1 VYRSLSS
8 IVPNATDLLA
18 LEVDDLAR
26 VLLIHLKSYEGQSG
40 NDVYQNG
47 LISHHNFFNSSLRR
61 NGRQQPEYGDR
72 QLDVTKAL
80 GEAWNWLERE
90 GILIR
95 DPEQPAPWF
104 YISRHGKA
112 LLDGDNVRLLPK
124 AKSATD
130 ELFLDDLVPLQ
141 NSRGL
146 KLGFQE
152 HSNNTN
158 EPIGI
163 ACFDVDGFKSVNDDH
178 GGHATG
184 NEQHR

>member
-1 VYRSLSS
+1 M
-8 IVPNATDLLA
+8 
-18 LEVDDLAR
+18 
-26 VLLIHLKSYEGQSG
+26 
-40 NDVYQNG
+40 
-47 LISHHNFFNSSLRR
+47 
-61 NGRQQPEYGDR
+61 
-72 QLDVTKAL
+72 
-80 GEAWNWLERE
+80 
-90 GILIR
+90 
-95 DPEQPAPWF
+95 
-104 YISRHGKA
+104 
-112 LLDGDNVRLLPK
+112 DGDNVRLLPK

-152 HSNNTN
+152 HSNNTD

-184 NEQHR
+184 NEALRSIAETAVSCVRGKGSAYRLHGDEF

>member
-1 VYRSLSS
+1 M
-8 IVPNATDLLA
+8 PNAADLLA
-18 LEVDDLAR
+18 LEVDELAR
-26 VLLIHLKSYEGQSG
+26 VLLMHLKSYEGQSG

-61 NGRQQPEYGDR
+61 SGRQQPEYGDR

-104 YISRHGKA
+104 YISRRGKA
-112 LLDGDNVRLLPK
+112 LLEGDNVRLLPK
-124 AKSATD
+124 AKAATD
-130 ELFLDDLVPLQ
+130 ELLLDDLVPLQ

-152 HSNNTN
+152 HSNNTD

-163 ACFDVDGFKSVNDDH
+163 VSFDIDGFKSVNDNH

-184 NEQHR
+184 NEALRSIA